1 MSYCVYDLVTWG
13 ILLGASLVQVI
24 ERRIR
29 QELPFMATE
38 NIIMAMV
45 KAGGNRQVCN
55 PSCSWVNKVHL
66 KSCFLLPKEGWT
78 KLSLLL
84 PSVMVLVQNSDIML
98 P

>member
-1 MSYCVYDLVTWG
+1 
-13 ILLGASLVQVI
+13 
-24 ERRIR
+24 
-29 QELPFMATE
+29 MATE

-84 PSVMVLVQNSDIML
+84 PSVMVLVQNICCPRTGLSLEGDGGEL
-98 P
+98 GLLKSELLNHL